1 MKVTPNLDV
10 PIYRQIA
17 DSFMEDILSGRFAQ
31 GACLPSIRVL
41 AHELDVSVIT
51 TIKAYKILQEEGAIV
66 AVCGKGFFVNGNN
79 LEKLRMQRAS
89 KIEEKLREGVRL
101 ARQAGITEQELVDE
115 LKTMIKQEWE

>member
-31 GACLPSIRVL
+31 GACLPSIRAL

-51 TIKAYKILQEEGAIV
+51 TINAYRYFRR
-66 AVCGKGFFVNGNN
+66 KG
-79 LEKLRMQRAS
+79 R
-89 KIEEKLREGVRL
+89 
-101 ARQAGITEQELVDE
+101 
-115 LKTMIKQEWE
+115 

>member
-1 MKVTPNLDV
+1 M
-10 PIYRQIA
+10 
-17 DSFMEDILSGRFAQ
+17 
-31 GACLPSIRVL
+31 
-41 AHELDVSVIT
+41 
-51 TIKAYKILQEEGAIV
+51 